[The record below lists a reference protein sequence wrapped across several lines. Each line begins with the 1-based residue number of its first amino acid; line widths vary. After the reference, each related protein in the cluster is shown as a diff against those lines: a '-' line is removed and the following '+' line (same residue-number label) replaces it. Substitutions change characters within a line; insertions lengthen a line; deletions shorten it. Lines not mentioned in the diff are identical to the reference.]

1 MWDTCACD
9 VYNVKLL
16 HYGWFE
22 TSASTILQRFALLM
36 VEMSTI
42 ALLMVGR
49 EEQYCSVD
57 GV

>member
-1 MWDTCACD
+1 MDGLR
-9 VYNVKLL
+9 LL
-16 HYGWFE
+16 QSFV
-22 TSASTILQRFALLM
+22 LLCALLM
-36 VEMSTI
+36 VEMSTIALLMVGTGTI